1 MNVIIRLL
9 YYYFIPMEKKEK
21 KSEFIWNIDKPFEWY
36 HWKEIWI
43 SLFWLEACEDLW
55 FEIIENILHEVWIN
69 QWTTMRELIM
79 SDGIERARNTV
90 ETLRRMK
97 SWYNIMTM
105 LNECWLWPK
114 QYQ

>member
-1 MNVIIRLL
+1 M
-9 YYYFIPMEKKEK
+9 KKEK
-21 KSEFIWNIDKPFEWY
+21 SEWLWSIDRPFEWL

-43 SLFWLEACEDLW
+43 SLFGIEACEDLW
-55 FEIIENILHEVWIN
+55 FEIIENILDEVWIN

-79 SDGIERARNTV
+79 LDGIERARNTV

-97 SWYNIMTM
+97 RWYNIMTM